1 MLWGIPDGL
10 FQMKT
15 IIQGIWE
22 RGQTLRRQH
31 DMVVQAAQLDTVRR
45 LPWILATAMAALLI
59 GALANWNHPG
69 ALAPAPFTGISVAS
83 WINLAMFGWLLI
95 VGVLLRWIDFAR
107 RGALPVLLLATSC
120 LLFACVRSVVDQWG
134 SASVTMFSLGCM
146 FVGTLIL
153 IRPAHSVALYLGS
166 YAVFYVALGYTQIN
180 PVVLQVNRAQ
190 GFGAM
195 ILALLMAVVL
205 WRKHTVATLLQRQ
218 LEASNEELR
227 RQQLELE
234 ILSQRDALTGLFNR
248 REFTRLANLEL
259 QSTSRHESHTAL
271 IMADLDLF
279 KHVNDTYGHPFGD
292 EVIQF
297 MANTLSNGVRATDVV
312 ARMGGEEFAVLLPK
326 TSLAAAILLAEK
338 LRALVQQTP
347 VNTEVWQ
354 SIQVTTSFG
363 VACIEQGQSG
373 SLASLLKA
381 TDLALYAAKNG
392 GRNRVESSLGSL
404 DGQPVHRIAARKLG
418 R

>member
-1 MLWGIPDGL
+1 
-10 FQMKT
+10 MKT
-15 IIQGIWE
+15 LIQGIWE

-59 GALANWNHPG
+59 GALA
-69 ALAPAPFTGISVAS
+69 PAAFTGINVAS

-146 FVGTLIL
+146 FAGTLVL
-153 IRPAHSVALYLGS
+153 IRPAHAIALYLGS
-166 YAVFYVALGYTQIN
+166 FAAFYVALGYTQNN

-190 GFGAM
+190 GFGAV

-338 LRALVQQTP
+338 LRALVGLKP
-347 VNTEVWQ
+347 APN
-354 SIQVTTSFG
+354 
-363 VACIEQGQSG
+363 
-373 SLASLLKA
+373 LANS
-381 TDLALYAAKNG
+381 ALYNQCRPLRKGAKCASNG
-392 GRNRVESSLGSL
+392 L
-404 DGQPVHRIAARKLG
+404 DRSTSPPEMTSALPARKAASSIPYRSIEPASAVFPVANSPG
-418 R
+418 SNPRCARVATHGQRPCRSR